1 MLNKYP
7 ASLKTIRSVVN
18 RTADKNNTMKA
29 EKEKFGCL
37 KLSEKDV
44 QVKSLDGKIE
54 YSEKQRSR
62 LWGKTSQKL
71 SE

>member
-1 MLNKYP
+1 
-7 ASLKTIRSVVN
+7 
-18 RTADKNNTMKA
+18 MKA

-54 YSEKQRSR
+54 YSERQGSR